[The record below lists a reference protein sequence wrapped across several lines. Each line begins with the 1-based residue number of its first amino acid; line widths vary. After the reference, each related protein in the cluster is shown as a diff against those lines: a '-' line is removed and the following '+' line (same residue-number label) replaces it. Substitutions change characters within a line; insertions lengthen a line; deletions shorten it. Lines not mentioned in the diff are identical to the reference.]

1 MSTNT
6 RSSGSAAGL
15 IAAAAFVLTA
25 ILGVLTPPEGIV
37 DSAGEYVYRGV
48 AILAYGAVIG
58 AVLGLHRAHRGL
70 RRYGWLG
77 TTGAVATIVGYGV
90 MLLLSATVVVRDF
103 EYLLTIRIAAGIV
116 LLVGSALLGIAV
128 LRTRLLPWWCGVLL
142 ILAFPLG
149 DVANALFPVAEN
161 LLLALLWGSVGLAL
175 LSLAPHP
182 ARLPQPGSG
191 GVVTQRST
199 MTG

>member
-6 RSSGSAAGL
+6 RSSGSTAGL
-15 IAAAAFVLTA
+15 VAAALFVLSA
-25 ILGVLTPPEGIV
+25 VLGVLMPEEGVV
-37 DSAGEYVYRGV
+37 DTTSEYVYNGV
-48 AILAYGAVIG
+48 VILAYAAVIV

-77 TTGAVATIVGYGV
+77 TIGAVATIAGLGV
-90 MLLLSATVVVRDF
+90 MLVLRAIALVRDF

-128 LRTRLLPWWCGVLL
+128 LLARLLPWWCGVLL
-142 ILAFPLG
+142 IVAFPLG

-161 LLLALLWGSVGLAL
+161 LLLALLWGSIGLAL
-175 LSLAPHP
+175 
-182 ARLPQPGSG
+182 RQP
-191 GVVTQRST
+191 RSAASEPLVPNPSAS
-199 MTG
+199 